1 MDVNNILK
9 EIKGNLLTLVGGK
22 FEDLKSE
29 TKKDIEDFLKASKVK
44 LERWTLLLAEGHI
57 SPEEYKWLIE
67 SQKDLVVL
75 KGLYAAGVSKIK
87 LGHLKNSI
95 LSNVINTA
103 IGLVT
108 NTDTVMSGASDLDDS
123 DSA

>member
-1 MDVNNILK
+1 MDVKDILK

-29 TKKDIEDFLKASKVK
+29 TKKDVQDFLDASKAK
-44 LERWTLLLAEGHI
+44 LERWTLLLAAGHI
-57 SPEEYKWLIE
+57 APEEYKWLVE

-95 LSNVINTA
+95 LDTVINTA
-103 IGLVT
+103 IAMVT
-108 NTDTVMSGASDLDDS
+108 NKNEATETT
-123 DSA
+123 

>member
-9 EIKGNLLTLVGGK
+9 EIKGNLLNLVGGK
-22 FEDLKSE
+22 FEDLKAES
-29 TKKDIEDFLKASKVK
+29 KKDVQDFLNASKEK

-57 SPEEYKWLIE
+57 SPEEYKWLVE

-75 KGLYAAGVSKIK
+75 KGLYAAGASKIA

-95 LSNVINTA
+95 LDTVVNTA
-103 IGLVT
+103 IAIVT
-108 NTDTVMSGASDLDDS
+108 HKDETTEDTGTS
-123 DSA
+123 

>member
-9 EIKGNLLTLVGGK
+9 EIKGNLLALVGGK

-29 TKKDIEDFLKASKVK
+29 TKKDVQAFLDASKEK
-44 LERWTLLLAEGHI
+44 LERWTLLLAAGHI
-57 SPEEYKWLIE
+57 STEEYKWLVE

-95 LSNVINTA
+95 LDTVINTA
-103 IGLVT
+103 IAAIT
-108 NTDTVMSGASDLDDS
+108 NKNENTETT
-123 DSA
+123 

>member
-1 MDVNNILK
+1 MDVKDILK

-29 TKKDIEDFLKASKVK
+29 TKQDVQDFLNASKEK
-44 LERWTLLLAEGHI
+44 LERWTLFLANGSI
-57 SPEEYKWLIE
+57 TAEEYKWLVE

-87 LGHLKNSI
+87 LGHLKNTI
-95 LSNVINTA
+95 L
-103 IGLVT
+103 
-108 NTDTVMSGASDLDDS
+108 DTVIKTALGAVLNNNNASGNAN
-123 DSA
+123 A

>member
-9 EIKGNLLTLVGGK
+9 EIKSNLLGLVGEK

-29 TKKDIEDFLKASKVK
+29 SKKDVQDFLNASKVK

-57 SPEEYKWLIE
+57 SPEEYKWLVE

-75 KGLYAAGVSKIK
+75 KGLYAAGVSKIS

-95 LSNVINTA
+95 LDAVVNTA
-103 IGLVT
+103 LGLVA
-108 NTDTVMSGASDLDDS
+108 NKDTDKEETTDA
-123 DSA
+123 

>member
-9 EIKGNLLTLVGGK
+9 EIKTNLFDLVGGK
-22 FEDLKSE
+22 FEDLKGE
-29 TKKDIEDFLKASKVK
+29 AKKDVQDFLDASKAK
-44 LERWTLLLAEGHI
+44 LERWTLFLADGSI
-57 SPEEYKWLIE
+57 SAEEYKWLVE

-95 LSNVINTA
+95 LTSVINTA
-103 IGLVT
+103 IGIVT
-108 NTDTVMSGASDLDDS
+108 NTNDTTTDA
-123 DSA
+123 

>member
-1 MDVNNILK
+1 MDFKNVLK
-9 EIKGNLLTLVGGK
+9 EIKGNLLELMGAK
-22 FEDLKSE
+22 FDDLKTES
-29 TKKDIEDFLKASKVK
+29 KKDVQDFLEASKAK
-44 LERWTLLLAEGHI
+44 LERWTTLLAEGNLT
-57 SPEEYKWLIE
+57 PQDYKWLVE

-95 LSNVINTA
+95 LDTVINTA

-108 NTDTVMSGASDLDDS
+108 KTDENTDDTETS
-123 DSA
+123 

>member
-29 TKKDIEDFLKASKVK
+29 IKKDVEDFLKASKVK
-44 LERWTLLLAEGHI
+44 LERWTLLLAAEHI
-57 SPEEYKWLIE
+57 SPEEYKWLVE

-87 LGHLKNSI
+87 LGHLKNRI

-108 NTDTVMSGASDLDDS
+108 NTNTPTEDAD
-123 DSA
+123 A

>member
-1 MDVNNILK
+1 MNVKDILK
-9 EIKGNLLTLVGGK
+9 EIKGNLLGLVGEK

-29 TKKDIEDFLKASKVK
+29 SKKDVQDFLDASKEK
-44 LERWTLLLAEGHI
+44 LERWTLFLASGAI
-57 SPEEYKWLIE
+57 TPEEYKWLVE

-95 LSNVINTA
+95 LDTVINTA
-103 IGLVT
+103 LGMVLKP
-108 NTDTVMSGASDLDDS
+108 NDTEENAD
-123 DSA
+123 A